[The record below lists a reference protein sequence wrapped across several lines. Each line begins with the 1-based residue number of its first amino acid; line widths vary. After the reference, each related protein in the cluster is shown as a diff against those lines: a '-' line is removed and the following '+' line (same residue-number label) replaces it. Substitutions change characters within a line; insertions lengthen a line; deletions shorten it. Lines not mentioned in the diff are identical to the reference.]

1 MTKIL
6 KARKSGFTLVELLI
20 VIMIIAILAGMMML
34 ATGSA
39 TDGAEATKVI
49 NDLRNLKGAAL
60 MFFMDEN
67 QWPATSSAAG
77 SLDKYMDRAFAAD
90 TSSTRRYD
98 GLLVTSANITVGTET
113 EARSF
118 IGLVLRTDATHR
130 EGVQKK
136 LAGSAVNSGL
146 WSINGAAARQYTAP
160 GANIY
165 MSMN

>member
-1 MTKIL
+1 MKVMS
-6 KARKSGFTLVELLI
+6 RKGGFTLVELLI

-60 MFFMDEN
+60 MFFIDE
-67 QWPATSSAAG
+67 QEWPTATAASST
-77 SLDKYMDRAFAAD
+77 SLDRYMDRAFL
-90 TSSTRRYD
+90 TSSPSRYVT
-98 GLLVTSANITVGTET
+98 LIVTSGDSGGGVT
-113 EARSF
+113 RSY
-118 IGLVLRTDATHR
+118 IGVTLRTNETHR

-136 LAGSAVNSGL
+136 LAGNAKNSGL
-146 WSINGAAARQYTAP
+146 WTAP
-160 GANIY
+160 GHAYVTGANIF

>member
-60 MFFMDEN
+60 MYFMDEN
-67 QWPATSSAAG
+67 EWPSSDAAAS
-77 SLDKYMDRAFAAD
+77 SLDRYMDRAFAAD
-90 TSSTRRYD
+90 TTSSTRRYD
-98 GLLVTSANITVGTET
+98 GLLVTSGSIGGET
-113 EARSF
+113 RTF
-118 IGLVLRTDATHR
+118 IGLKLRTNATHR

-136 LAGSAVNSGL
+136 LAGNSTNSGL
-146 WSINGAAARQYTAP
+146 WDASSATPEAYAS